1 MIEKKLLI
9 ANLRKK
15 LTKQALSKILIGII
29 LFAIIIIPIIR
40 MLFYV
45 DRESLNKVLQSGQF
59 YTSLINSLTSTS
71 LATVISVVLAYILA
85 WAANRTNIR
94 FKYFFTVLICLPMLI
109 PSVSHGMGL
118 IILFGNNGIITRLI
132 GTDSSIYGFHGVVIG
147 SVLYSFPVAFIM
159 ISDILKYEDQTPYEA
174 AEVLGIPKKNQFS
187 SITLPYLRKPLIS
200 VLFAVFT
207 MIVTDYG
214 VTLSVGGKFKTLPI
228 LLYEDAVGQLNY
240 STGSVIGMFLL
251 IPALIAFLF
260 DLLNKDRGNSTF
272 ISKKNT
278 QNIKKYKNIIAYAVL
293 ILTSL
298 FVIAVLLSFCIQAF
312 AQTYPTDMNFS
323 LKHFRNTFSKNGGKY
338 LVNSILIAVL
348 TSVIGVSIAS
358 ATAYLTS
365 RVKSGFS
372 KALHL
377 MAILSLAVPGL
388 VLGLS
393 YVIVFKKT
401 FFYGTVLILIM
412 VNTVHFFASPYL
424 MIYNAFGKMNEN
436 LEDVGS
442 ILGVRRLRIIKDVIL
457 PQSKQSVLE
466 MFSYFFVNCMMT
478 ISAVSFLATAGNKPV
493 SLLINQFESYNMMEC
508 AATVALLILVTN
520 LIMKTVTYLIKNT
533 GKTNA
538 YKKSVLRH

>member
-1 MIEKKLLI
+1 MTEKNCFI
-9 ANLRKK
+9 ANLQKK
-15 LTKQALSKILIGII
+15 LTKQTVSKILLGII
-29 LFAIIIIPIIR
+29 LFSIIIIPIIR
-40 MLFYV
+40 MLFYI
-45 DRESLNKVLQSGQF
+45 DKESLNKVLKNGQF
-59 YTSLINSLTSTS
+59 YTSLLNSLTSTS
-71 LATVISVVLAYILA
+71 LATLISVMLAYILA
-85 WAANRTNIR
+85 WAVSRTDIKLK
-94 FKYFFTVLICLPMLI
+94 FFFTVLICLPMLI

-118 IILFGNNGIITRLI
+118 IILFGNNGIITRLLRI
-132 GTDSSIYGFHGVVIG
+132 NSSIYGFHGVVIG

-159 ISDILKYEDQTPYEA
+159 ISDILKYEDQAPYEA

-207 MIVTDYG
+207 MIITDYG

-228 LLYEDAVGQLNY
+228 MLYEDAVGQLNY

-251 IPALIAFLF
+251 IPAIIAFLF

-272 ISKKNT
+272 IIKKNT
-278 QNIKKYKNIIAYAVL
+278 QSIKKYKRILAYAVL
-293 ILTSL
+293 ILISL
-298 FVIAVLLSFCIQAF
+298 FVITVLLSFCIQAF
-312 AQTYPTDMNFS
+312 ANTYPTDMNFT
-323 LKHFRNTFSKNGGKY
+323 LKHFKNTFSKNGEKY
-338 LVNSILIAVL
+338 LLNSILIAFL
-348 TSVIGVSIAS
+348 TSVIGVIIAS

-401 FFYGTVLILIM
+401 FFYSTILILIM

-442 ILGVRRLRIIKDVIL
+442 ILGVRKLRIIKDVIL

-478 ISAVSFLATAGNKPV
+478 ISAVSFLATPKNKPV
-493 SLLINQFESYNMMEC
+493 SLLINQYESYNMMEC

-520 LIMKTVTYLIKNT
+520 LIMKAIIHLIKNSR
-533 GKTNA
+533 KNYA
-538 YKKSVLRH
+538 YKNSV